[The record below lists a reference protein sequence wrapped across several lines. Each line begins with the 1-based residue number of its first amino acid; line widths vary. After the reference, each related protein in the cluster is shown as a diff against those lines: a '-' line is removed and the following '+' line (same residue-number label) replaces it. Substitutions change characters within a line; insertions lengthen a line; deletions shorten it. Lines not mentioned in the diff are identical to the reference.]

1 MFRST
6 SSFDRLLERAT
17 SNLLLEPDWNA
28 ILQICDSIRSGDTNA
43 KYAITAIKKK
53 FYHENPHVVLYALT
67 VLESCVKNCGSL
79 IHEEIATRAF
89 MEELREL
96 LKHTND
102 ESTKKKILEMLQ
114 TWGMA
119 FRNSPRYRIATDT
132 LDLMKAE
139 GWTFPAFREAE
150 AMFEADTAPE
160 WAEGDVCNRCR
171 VAFGMMTRQ
180 HHCRACG
187 QVFCNKCS
195 SKFCPLPKF
204 GIEREV
210 RVCDPCFDQY
220 GPKDQDSPR
229 PHQPTKKKE
238 SDLPEEYLAS
248 ALSQQVISFL
258 FSLGSL
264 KIVP

>member
-119 FRNSPRYRIATDT
+119 FRNSPRYRIATVSDN
-132 LDLMKAE
+132 L
-139 GWTFPAFREAE
+139 
-150 AMFEADTAPE
+150 
-160 WAEGDVCNRCR
+160 
-171 VAFGMMTRQ
+171 
-180 HHCRACG
+180 
-187 QVFCNKCS
+187 VF
-195 SKFCPLPKF
+195 
-204 GIEREV
+204 
-210 RVCDPCFDQY
+210 
-220 GPKDQDSPR
+220 
-229 PHQPTKKKE
+229 
-238 SDLPEEYLAS
+238 A
-248 ALSQQVISFL
+248 SFL
-258 FSLGSL
+258 FVLRYCCSMHIACESSFNKVLY
-264 KIVP
+264 